1 VVDSLVGTRI
11 TRIVLDVLKPRDPP
25 IHELASRLAS
35 LQGIERANVSLA
47 EIDQST
53 ESIKVS
59 IEGTGIALDSVRKT
73 LEELGAVIHSVDEVS
88 AAKKGS

>member
-1 VVDSLVGTRI
+1 
-11 TRIVLDVLKPRDPP
+11 VLKPRDPP

-88 AAKKGS
+88 AAKKG